1 MKVNLY
7 VTNFPNAGWNITHF
21 KCRLSVY
28 QQHYAKTTKLNLMK
42 LRFSFMSKVESRKI
56 WCGCRSKSGSRNYH
70 NYYLILQDWAS
81 FFHRLTNHQTNLM
94 KLGEQGQRTSS
105 LNSGWCPDHII
116 RNNKVR
122 GMGTDLTGGRP
133 ECSSNIEFRIMITS
147 TYSSLLYLAY

>member
-1 MKVNLY
+1 MSPIFPMLGETLHILSAVCRFISNIMQKPPNWISWNLE
-7 VTNFPNAGWNITHF
+7 
-21 KCRLSVY
+21 KCSV
-28 QQHYAKTTKLNLMK
+28 
-42 LRFSFMSKVESRKI
+42 SKVETRKI

-70 NYYLILQDWAS
+70 NFYLILQDWAS